1 MTENINNETKGF
13 FTELIELLK
22 LIVIFSIRK
31 LNFQHC
37 LYFTAFLTFGL
48 GDGITSAYMMEKV
61 GASAELNPLMSY
73 VFMQQGI
80 GGMVAAKVWLTLS
93 LLFAVYIVSLK
104 SNGHAFWTVN
114 GFLIALCA
122 GGVLAINANLNML
135 NGLIYEAPQEI
146 IAIFIVLTLL
156 LTEAGSYID
165 RYHSQ
170 NQIKNC

>member
-13 FTELIELLK
+13 FTELLELLK

-31 LNFQHC
+31 LNFQHG

-61 GASAELNPLMSY
+61 GARAELNPLMSY
-73 VFMQQGI
+73 VFMEQGI
-80 GGMVAAKVWLTLS
+80 GGMVAVKIWLTLS
-93 LLFAVYIVSLK
+93 LLFAAYIVSLK

-122 GGVLAINANLNML
+122 GGILAINANLNML
-135 NGLIYEAPQEI
+135 NGYIHEAPEEI
-146 IAIFIVLTLL
+146 IAIFIILTLL
-156 LTEAGSYID
+156 LTEVGSYID
-165 RYHSQ
+165 HST
-170 NQIKNC
+170 